1 MGEHVVARVARWCG
15 DVTEV
20 GAAPGTSTGISDVGG
35 RRTVDFRGG
44 RAVIDERGGGTTVGY
59 LHGPIGCPPLHPFL
73 DVLADRCRVVA
84 PSLPGCTG
92 SDPCDDIRGMHDW
105 VVAVSELVDLAGM
118 AGRPLVASST
128 GAMLALELAA
138 VRPEAFT
145 HMVLVAPLGL
155 WVDDDPV
162 ADPFGTTLTR
172 QRELLTADPA
182 RTAPFFD
189 DVEGRDPAGLADDG
203 VARYTTRTAAASLV
217 WPIPEFGLASRLH
230 LMRCPVTLVWGES
243 DRFNPPSYLE
253 RYAAALANVVETRLV
268 PAAGHLVEWD
278 EPAIVAE
285 VLWKMIGLR

>member
-1 MGEHVVARVARWCG
+1 VVAFIARGCG
-15 DVTEV
+15 GVTD
-20 GAAPGTSTGISDVGG
+20 TGIRGTGLSDVGG

-44 RAVIDERGGGTTVGY
+44 RAVIDERGDGTMFGY
-59 LHGPIGCPPLHPFL
+59 LHGPIGCPPRHPFL
-73 DVLADRCRVVA
+73 ELLAERCRVVA

-92 SDPCDDIRGMHDW
+92 SDPCDDLRGIHDW
-105 VVAVSELVDLAGM
+105 VVAVSELVDLAGL

-145 HMVLVAPLGL
+145 HLVLVSPLGL

-162 ADPFGTTLTR
+162 TDPFGTTLTG
-172 QRELLTADPA
+172 QRALLTADPE

-189 DVEGRDPAGLADDG
+189 DVEGRDAAGLADDG

-230 LMRCPVTLVWGES
+230 LVQCPVTLVWGAL
-243 DRFNPPSYLE
+243 DRLNPLSYLE
-253 RYAAALANVVETRLV
+253 RFAARLANVVETRVV
-268 PAAGHLVEWD
+268 PGAGHLVEWD

-285 VLWKMIGLR
+285 ALWSLTGLR